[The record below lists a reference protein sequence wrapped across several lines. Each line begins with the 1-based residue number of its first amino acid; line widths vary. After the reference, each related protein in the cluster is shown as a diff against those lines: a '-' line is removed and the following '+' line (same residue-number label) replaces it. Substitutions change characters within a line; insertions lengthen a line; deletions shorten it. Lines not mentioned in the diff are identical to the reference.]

1 MNERHDKPKP
11 PALSEVEGRTAAA
24 PKPTLPLRQGF
35 GGVASRGRRLF
46 RHVLL
51 FFTVVIVVDA
61 IAGEKGLL
69 ALLEA
74 RREYAALER
83 SLERARAE
91 NAELRET
98 ARRLREDPAAIEEA
112 ARRELGLIKPG
123 EVLFIVKD
131 IEKK

>member
-1 MNERHDKPKP
+1 MTEREDASP
-11 PALSEVEGRTAAA
+11 PRPAA
-24 PKPTLPLRQGF
+24 PLRATL
-35 GGVASRGRRLF
+35 ASRGRRLF
-46 RHVLL
+46 RHILIFITL
-51 FFTVVIVVDA
+51 VIVVDA

-91 NAELRET
+91 NAALREA

-123 EVLFIVKD
+123 EMLFIVKD

>member
-1 MNERHDKPKP
+1 MTEANDTAKP
-11 PALSEVEGRTAAA
+11 PA
-24 PKPTLPLRQGF
+24 KPTL
-35 GGVASRGRRLF
+35 ANRGRRLL
-46 RHVLL
+46 RHILI
-51 FFTVVIVVDA
+51 FITMVIVVDA

-83 SLERARAE
+83 SLARARAE

-112 ARRELGLIKPG
+112 ARQELGLIKPG
-123 EVLFIVKD
+123 ELLFIVKD
-131 IEKK
+131 VDKK

>member
-1 MNERHDKPKP
+1 MTERNDEPKSP
-11 PALSEVEGRTAAA
+11 AA
-24 PKPTLPLRQGF
+24 PPRTTL
-35 GGVASRGRRLF
+35 ANRGRRLV

-51 FFTVVIVVDA
+51 FITLVIVVDA

-74 RREYAALER
+74 RRDYAVLER
-83 SLERARAE
+83 SLERARQE
-91 NAELRET
+91 NAELREA

-123 EVLFIVKD
+123 EMLFIVKD

>member
-1 MNERHDKPKP
+1 MTERNDKPRP
-11 PALSEVEGRTAAA
+11 PAPRESDAATPA
-24 PKPTLPLRQGF
+24 GPLR
-35 GGVASRGRRLF
+35 ATLANRGRRLL
-46 RHVLL
+46 RHILVFITL
-51 FFTVVIVVDA
+51 VIVVDA

-83 SLERARAE
+83 SLERARAD
-91 NAELRET
+91 NAQLRET

-123 EVLFIVKD
+123 EMLFIVKD
-131 IEKK
+131 VAKK

>member
-1 MNERHDKPKP
+1 MTERADKPQKAEG
-11 PALSEVEGRTAAA
+11 PAAKA
-24 PKPTLPLRQGF
+24 PASNKVDTRPAQ
-35 GGVASRGRRLF
+35 ASRGRRLV
-46 RHVLL
+46 RHILL
-51 FFTVVIVVDA
+51 FITLVIVVDA

-91 NAELRET
+91 NAQLRET

-131 IEKK
+131 VEKK

>member
-1 MNERHDKPKP
+1 MTERNDKPNRAAIKA
-11 PALSEVEGRTAAA
+11 ALPV
-24 PKPTLPLRQGF
+24 RQGF
-35 GGVASRGRRLF
+35 AGQLASRGRRLL
-46 RHVLL
+46 RHALL
-51 FFTVVIVVDA
+51 FITLVIVVDA

-83 SLERARAE
+83 ALERARAE
-91 NAELRET
+91 NAELREA

-131 IEKK
+131 IDRK